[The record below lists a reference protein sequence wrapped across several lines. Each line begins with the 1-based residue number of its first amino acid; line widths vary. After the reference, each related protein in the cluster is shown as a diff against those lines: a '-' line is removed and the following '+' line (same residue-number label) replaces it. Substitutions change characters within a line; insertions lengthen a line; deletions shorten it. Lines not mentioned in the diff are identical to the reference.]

1 MRIATY
7 NVEWFD
13 NLFDDE
19 GVPIADNGWSG
30 RQDVTR
36 GAQWNAVGKV
46 FQALDADAVM
56 IIERRTKAADA
67 IPFPRWKPLPRYLA
81 CARARR

>member
-13 NLFDDE
+13 NLFDND
-19 GVPIADNGWSG
+19 GALLNDGQWSG

-36 GAQWNAVGKV
+36 SEQIAALSYV
-46 FQALDADAVM
+46 FQRLDADAILVV
-56 IIERRTKAADA
+56 EELLHAAVHASHDVA
-67 IPFPRWKPLPRYLA
+67 GA
-81 CARARR
+81 